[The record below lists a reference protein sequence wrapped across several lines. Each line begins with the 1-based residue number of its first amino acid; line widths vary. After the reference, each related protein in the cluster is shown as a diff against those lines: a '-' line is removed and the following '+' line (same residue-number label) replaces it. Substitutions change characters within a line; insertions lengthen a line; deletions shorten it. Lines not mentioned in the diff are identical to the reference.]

1 MEKQNRIR
9 AYKGDPVNPGVSR
22 KTAGI
27 NFAVEIPCG
36 ISASLV
42 LYRKGAALP
51 EVEIPFTEEHRT
63 GRMCAILIS
72 GLKPDKY
79 EYNFRAAGKIMQDP
93 FARVIRGREKFG
105 APVSEDEHAVRC
117 GFLSEKEYDW
127 KEDTAPQIPY
137 NEMILYKV
145 HVRGYTKQA
154 KLSPRKKGT
163 FAGLVE
169 MIPYWKEMG
178 INAIELMPAYEF
190 QECTRKETAG
200 SMAVRSKKDD
210 RINYWGYAQG
220 FYFAPKASYCATR
233 EPDREFRDMVH
244 ALHQAGIECIMEMYF
259 PENTPSLQVVR
270 SLWMWKL
277 FYHVDGFH
285 LQGDSLPV
293 TAAAQD
299 LLLSRT
305 KLFYTHFDPILLE
318 NVKKY
323 HHLYVYSDE
332 YLYPARKML
341 NHMEGNLNE
350 FFCQQRKQNSVE
362 GFVNYITN
370 NNGFTLWDLFSYCEK
385 HNLENGEDNCD
396 GNSFNYSSNC
406 GVEGNTRK
414 RYIDNLRK
422 KQVRNALAM
431 EFLAQGVPLV
441 LGGDEFLN
449 SQQGNNNA
457 YCQDNK
463 TGWLNW
469 KKQKKETWLSE
480 FIKNLTDFRR
490 EHPIIASEHPME
502 LNDYGRKGFPDLSYH
517 GESAWISSIPADRQ
531 AAGILYCGEYEKK
544 TDQTPDDYIYIGYNF
559 HSGLSH
565 LALPKLPQN
574 KKWYLLMTTA
584 AENSFLPEKEILED
598 QHLLAIEGQSINIV
612 IGI

>member
-1 MEKQNRIR
+1 
-9 AYKGDPVNPGVSR
+9 
-22 KTAGI
+22 
-27 NFAVEIPCG
+27 
-36 ISASLV
+36 
-42 LYRKGAALP
+42 
-51 EVEIPFTEEHRT
+51 
-63 GRMCAILIS
+63 
-72 GLKPDKY
+72 
-79 EYNFRAAGKIMQDP
+79 
-93 FARVIRGREKFG
+93 
-105 APVSEDEHAVRC
+105 
-117 GFLSEKEYDW
+117 
-127 KEDTAPQIPY
+127 
-137 NEMILYKV
+137 
-145 HVRGYTKQA
+145 
-154 KLSPRKKGT
+154 
-163 FAGLVE
+163 
-169 MIPYWKEMG
+169 
-178 INAIELMPAYEF
+178 
-190 QECTRKETAG
+190 
-200 SMAVRSKKDD
+200 
-210 RINYWGYAQG
+210 
-220 FYFAPKASYCATR
+220 
-233 EPDREFRDMVH
+233 
-244 ALHQAGIECIMEMYF
+244 
-259 PENTPSLQVVR
+259 
-270 SLWMWKL
+270 
-277 FYHVDGFH
+277 
-285 LQGDSLPV
+285 
-293 TAAAQD
+293 
-299 LLLSRT
+299 
-305 KLFYTHFDPILLE
+305 
-318 NVKKY
+318 
-323 HHLYVYSDE
+323 
-332 YLYPARKML
+332 
-341 NHMEGNLNE
+341 MEGDLNE